1 VLRAASAR
9 ALTVPDTSVPAVVL
23 NAFTHCGVGIV
34 RSLGRLG
41 VPVYCVHGD
50 PRAPSLRSRYCR
62 RICRWD
68 IQRHPPATSVE
79 YLVEVARR
87 VGGAPLLI
95 PTEDVSCLFVDD
107 HADELG
113 TVYRLPRRP
122 RGLARA
128 LSSKR
133 EMFLLCRKHGVPTP
147 AASFPVSREDVDEL
161 GGSVAFP
168 VMVKGVDNREFLD
181 APGAGKRIARTASEL
196 VSTYERL
203 TRGTEN
209 RALLVQE
216 YIPGDATSV
225 WMFNGYFNRESDC
238 LFGLT
243 GRKLRQYPPYI
254 GQTSLGLCVEN
265 DDVRRTTE
273 GFMKAVGYTGILDI
287 GFRYDPRDDR
297 YKLLDVNPRVG
308 AAFRLFLGRNGMDVV
323 RALYLDM
330 TDQAV
335 PATEAPVHR
344 KWLVENYDL
353 AASVT
358 YYRDGE
364 LRPRDWLTSLRGVEE
379 AAWFSWDDPVPFG
392 AMWIYSA
399 KYALN
404 RMVLNGRRRR
414 SGERRTTRPGIGG

>member
-1 VLRAASAR
+1 
-9 ALTVPDTSVPAVVL
+9 
-23 NAFTHCGVGIV
+23 
-34 RSLGRLG
+34 
-41 VPVYCVHGD
+41 
-50 PRAPSLRSRYCR
+50 LRSRYCR

-147 AASFPVSREDVDEL
+147 AASFPVSREDVAEL

-225 WMFNGYFNRESDC
+225 WMFNGYFNSSSDC
-238 LFGLT
+238 LVGFT
-243 GRKLRQYPPYI
+243 GQKLRQYPPDT
-254 GQTSLGLCVEN
+254 GQTSLGLCVWN
-265 DDVRRTTE
+265 DVVAETTKTFFKE
-273 GFMKAVGYTGILDI
+273 IGYRGIVDM
-287 GFRYDPRDDR
+287 GYRYDARDGR
-297 YKLLDVNPRVG
+297 YKLLDVNPRLG
-308 AAFRLFLGRNGMDVV
+308 AAFRLFLGTNGMDVA
-323 RALYLDM
+323 RAQYLDL
-330 TDQAV
+330 TGQPV
-335 PATEAPVHR
+335 PATTPREGR

-353 AASVT
+353 ASCAK
-358 YYRDGE
+358 YRRDGR
-364 LRPRDWLTSLRGVEE
+364 LSTRAWLQSFKRVEE
-379 AAWFSWDDPVPFG
+379 AAWLAVDDPAPFG
-392 AMWIYSA
+392 MMCWRSLQYSV
-399 KYALN
+399 KHLL
-404 RMVLNGRRRR
+404 RK
-414 SGERRTTRPGIGG
+414 ETRPSWWSSRASAESW